1 MSDTKRRLAAVM
13 FTDIVGYS
21 RLMNSDESKAMKLL
35 DEHDKIAEDCFKD
48 YNGRLIKKIGDADFV
63 EFSSALDAVKCAIK
77 IQETLGQRN
86 SSCENSFDEIHVRIG
101 IHVGDIIEKGDDIFG
116 DGVNIASRIVS
127 VADGGEICI
136 SKEANAS
143 IQGQKE
149 ILSASIGSHNL
160 KNIVESWDL
169 YRIFIDNEDYKSWA
183 EINYSKQVTFKQK
196 ANKLKR
202 YLYVFTFLFLII
214 INIPIIQHTY
224 SEWSKKQS
232 IKKYSNELE
241 LILSSTRMLDS
252 LMFIKTGEKDIYI
265 SISQDFLFP
274 PGRTYLKTELNDDS
288 MSVVKKDI
296 RNALIPIIEMLNKFD
311 GYIEIASSN
320 DSDPLPK
327 ILSKRWKQTP
337 SNEHISGARSASVFR
352 YFMNNGLK
360 ISRVKL
366 KNLLWGSYKP
376 YKYIN
381 SKTIPSWEEI
391 LSANSTGEE
400 KKMNR
405 RFDVHFFYD

>member
-1 MSDTKRRLAAVM
+1 
-13 FTDIVGYS
+13 
-21 RLMNSDESKAMKLL
+21 
-35 DEHDKIAEDCFKD
+35 
-48 YNGRLIKKIGDADFV
+48 
-63 EFSSALDAVKCAIK
+63 
-77 IQETLGQRN
+77 
-86 SSCENSFDEIHVRIG
+86 
-101 IHVGDIIEKGDDIFG
+101 
-116 DGVNIASRIVS
+116 
-127 VADGGEICI
+127 
-136 SKEANAS
+136 
-143 IQGQKE
+143 
-149 ILSASIGSHNL
+149 
-160 KNIVESWDL
+160 
-169 YRIFIDNEDYKSWA
+169 
-183 EINYSKQVTFKQK
+183 
-196 ANKLKR
+196 
-202 YLYVFTFLFLII
+202 
-214 INIPIIQHTY
+214 
-224 SEWSKKQS
+224 
-232 IKKYSNELE
+232 
-241 LILSSTRMLDS
+241 MLDS

>member
-35 DEHDKIAEDCFKD
+35 DEHDKIAENCFKD

-169 YRIFIDNEDYKSWA
+169 YRIFVDKDDYSSWA
-183 EINYSKQVTFKQK
+183 EDNYSKQVSLREQ
-196 ANKLKR
+196 ASALKR
-202 YLYVFTFLFLII
+202 YLYA
-214 INIPIIQHTY
+214 
-224 SEWSKKQS
+224 
-232 IKKYSNELE
+232 
-241 LILSSTRMLDS
+241 LSSVQ
-252 LMFIKTGEKDIYI
+252 I
-265 SISQDFLFP
+265 
-274 PGRTYLKTELNDDS
+274 
-288 MSVVKKDI
+288 
-296 RNALIPIIEMLNKFD
+296 NK
-311 GYIEIASSN
+311 
-320 DSDPLPK
+320 
-327 ILSKRWKQTP
+327 
-337 SNEHISGARSASVFR
+337 
-352 YFMNNGLK
+352 
-360 ISRVKL
+360 
-366 KNLLWGSYKP
+366 
-376 YKYIN
+376 
-381 SKTIPSWEEI
+381 
-391 LSANSTGEE
+391 
-400 KKMNR
+400 
-405 RFDVHFFYD
+405 

>member
-169 YRIFIDNEDYKSWA
+169 YRIFVDKDDYSSWA
-183 EINYSKQVTFKQK
+183 EDNYSKQVSLREQ
-196 ANKLKR
+196 ASALKR
-202 YLYVFTFLFLII
+202 YLYAFIILFVLI
-214 INIPIIQHTY
+214 INIPIVRYSY
-224 SEWSKKQS
+224 SEWSNKSS
-232 IKKYSNELE
+232 IKELSQDLE
-241 LILSSTRMLDS
+241 LILSSNRMLGE
-252 LMFIKTGEKDIYI
+252 LIFLKTKEKDIYL

-274 PGRTYLKTELNDDS
+274 AGKSILRTEYDKDSTEI
-288 MSVVKKDI
+288 VKKEI
-296 RNALIPIIEMLNKFD
+296 NNALIPIIELMNKFD
-311 GYIEIASSN
+311 GNIEISSN
-320 DSDPLPK
+320 SDSDQPPK
-327 ILSKRWKQTP
+327 QWRKRIP
-337 SNEHISGARSASVFR
+337 SNAHLSGARSASMLK
-352 YFMNNGLK
+352 YFIKSGLK
-360 ISRVKL
+360 VNDIKV

-376 YKYIN
+376 YQYID
-381 SKTIPSWEEI
+381 SETIPSEQEI
-391 LSANSTGEE
+391 LDANSDY
-400 KKMNR
+400 KKKAMNR
-405 RFDVHFFYD
+405 RVDIHFYYD

>member
-136 SKEANAS
+136 SQEANAS

-169 YRIFIDNEDYKSWA
+169 YRIFIDNDDYKSWA

-202 YLYVFTFLFLII
+202 YLYVFTFLFLMI

-327 ILSKRWKQTP
+327 IWSKRWKQTP

-381 SKTIPSWEEI
+381 SKIIPSWEEI